1 LQENSVRRMRKWL
14 VTLGWLAFTLGIA
27 APSMAADAVDLRDA
41 AALENLRHSN
51 PAHFARIQRIL
62 KELAEKPERVEGD
75 WLQTNS
81 DARDVELSRL
91 VLKTSYPPRQ
101 LLRFSLDDTRYTLD
115 VVRSDLTA
123 KPTVLR

>member
-1 LQENSVRRMRKWL
+1 LQENSVRRMKWL

-51 PAHFARIQRIL
+51 PAHFAMIQSIL
-62 KELAEKPERVEGD
+62 KDLAEKPERVEGD

-101 LLRFSLDDTRYTLD
+101 LLRFSLDATRYTLD

-123 KPTVLR
+123 EPTVLR